1 MINSD
6 GTMMRPQ
13 GLPHW
18 ERLSNEEKVVAIAKW
33 VLNKYREAF
42 EELAK

>member
-1 MINSD
+1 MKNSD

-13 GLPHW
+13 DLPLW
-18 ERLSNEEKVVAIAKW
+18 KQLSDEEKVDAIAKW
-33 VLNKYREAF
+33 VLNQYREAF

>member
-6 GTMMRPQ
+6 EVIMRPQ
-13 GLPHW
+13 DLPLW
-18 ERLSNEEKVVAIAKW
+18 EQLSDEEKMDTVAKW
-33 VLNKYREAF
+33 VLNKYRAAF